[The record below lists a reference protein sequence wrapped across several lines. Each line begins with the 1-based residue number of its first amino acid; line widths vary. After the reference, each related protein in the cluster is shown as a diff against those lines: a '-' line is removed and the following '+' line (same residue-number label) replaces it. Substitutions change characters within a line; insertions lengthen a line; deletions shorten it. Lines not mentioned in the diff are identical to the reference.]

1 MSKAISMHLSSA
13 RGLFWTSRCGTG
25 LGFPF
30 DAAMLLDVTLPGG
43 KRLEVSGRWR
53 EDRFSFQKDRF
64 ACDFAM

>member
-1 MSKAISMHLSSA
+1 MHLSSS
-13 RGLFWTSRCGTG
+13 RGLFRTSRCGTG

-30 DAAMLLDVTLPGG
+30 DAAMLLDDLDATLPGG
-43 KRLEVSGRWR
+43 KGLEVSGRWR